1 MRAVL
6 WLLLAALSGCA
17 AITSVRSGG
26 AVSGVVPGTSVSGAS
41 IGVHVESGSAAGAL
55 LGLGIVAAGIYGA
68 HDGGAGDDSSV
79 PELDPDRTVNV
90 QDCREPI
97 KDWSANLMCK

>member
-1 MRAVL
+1 MRAAL
-6 WLLLAALSGCA
+6 WLLLAALGGCA
-17 AITSVRSGG
+17 ATTSLSSGG
-26 AVSGVVPGTSVSGAS
+26 TVSGVVPGTSVSGAS

-68 HDGGAGDDSSV
+68 DDSRV

-90 QDCREPI
+90 QDCSQPI